1 MDYEQAIWQELGGQ
15 ALLWTTKNIVVAA
28 VSDRLTHQYDVYRQ
42 TTHLGSVRSE
52 VNFVL
57 KFFPPTFT

>member
-1 MDYEQAIWQELGGQ
+1 M
-15 ALLWTTKNIVVAA
+15 VAA